1 MTSIMSTDTLNPLPT
16 VSYGSFVTA
25 LDKFHEAGG
34 APTEIH
40 NSAFDKSTFNGSTIA
55 LLVKAFRSLD
65 LSDEKNVPRERL
77 DQLIEPKTRKD
88 AIANLLRD
96 RYKTLI
102 ALPLDK
108 ANPNQFN
115 KWFDDCGM
123 AAEDTRKAK
132 TFFLHAAKANGVSVS
147 KYITDQHKTRTPAPR
162 SKAKGKGK
170 SGTAPLKPKADDA
183 DDDSQTPEVS
193 VADKILALYPPFNPE
208 WPADTAQKWFDGLA
222 KLQDQLIK

>member
-1 MTSIMSTDTLNPLPT
+1 MSTDTQNPLPT

-25 LDKFHEAGG
+25 LEKFHEAGG

-55 LLVKAFRSLD
+55 LLVRAFRSLD
-65 LSDEKNVPRERL
+65 LTDEKNVPRERL
-77 DQLIEPKTRKD
+77 DELIDPKTRKD
-88 AIANLLRD
+88 AIGQLLRD
-96 RYKTLI
+96 RYKSLI

-115 KWFDDCGM
+115 TWFDGCGM

-132 TFFLHAAKANGVSVS
+132 TFFLHAARANGVTVS
-147 KYITDQHKTRTPAPR
+147 KYITDQHKTRAPAPR
-162 SKAKGKGK
+162 SKSKAKGKGA
-170 SGTAPLKPKADDA
+170 S
-183 DDDSQTPEVS
+183 TPATNAGDGGDESKTFETS

-208 WPADTAQKWFDGLA
+208 WSPETMQKWFDGLA
-222 KLQDQLIK
+222 KLQEQLNK